1 MRNRRSHRRRTNESV
16 QVWVSTWTKNR
27 SLSPHPSNPHDN
39 TFEIVPPNHKNFG
52 HDVDVHECNGG
63 I

>member
-1 MRNRRSHRRRTNESV
+1 MPNRRTHTRATNECV
-16 QVWVSTWTKNR
+16 QVWLSTWTKNR
-27 SLSPHPSNPHDN
+27 SLSPHLSNPHD